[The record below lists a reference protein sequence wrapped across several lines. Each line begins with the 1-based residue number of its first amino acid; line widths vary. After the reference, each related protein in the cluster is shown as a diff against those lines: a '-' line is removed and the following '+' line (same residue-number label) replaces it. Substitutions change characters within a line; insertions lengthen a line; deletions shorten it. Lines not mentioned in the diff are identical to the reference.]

1 MSRPSVHTERVAKTP
16 RPRRLSW
23 LNLGTLPV
31 VAAVLVALNGLYVLI
46 VAFGNITDFG
56 TNQAFVH
63 HVLSMDT
70 TNFGKPQGTDLD
82 PHVMWRAITSPVI
95 QNIAYVALIAWE
107 VATAIVL
114 IIAVV
119 LWIRERGRGY
129 VKARRLSSIGL
140 GMLLL
145 LFFGGFIVA
154 GGEWFQMWT
163 STAWNGEDPAFRN
176 SVLALLALVV
186 IHLPSKSWSDD

>member
-1 MSRPSVHTERVAKTP
+1 MTRPSTQSELVAKTA
-16 RPRRLSW
+16 RRRSSW

-31 VAAVLVALNGLYVLI
+31 AAAVLVALNGLYVLI

-95 QNIAYVALIAWE
+95 QNVAYVALIAWE

-114 IIAVV
+114 LVAVV

>member
-1 MSRPSVHTERVAKTP
+1 MSRPSFRSERVVKTP
-16 RPRRLSW
+16 RRRRSSW

-31 VAAVLVALNGLYVLI
+31 AAAVLVALNGLYVLI

-70 TNFGKPQGTDLD
+70 TNFGKPQGTGLD
-82 PHVMWRAITSPVI
+82 PHVMWRAITSPVV

-114 IIAVV
+114 LVAVV

-129 VKARRLSSIGL
+129 VTARRLSSIGL
-140 GMLLL
+140 AMLLL

-163 STAWNGEDPAFRN
+163 STAWNGEDPAFHN

>member
-1 MSRPSVHTERVAKTP
+1 MSRLSSQSERVAKTP
-16 RPRRLSW
+16 GLRRSSW

-31 VAAVLVALNGLYVLI
+31 AAAVLVALNGLYLLI

-82 PHVMWRAITSPVI
+82 PNVMWRAITSPVI
-95 QNIAYVALIAWE
+95 QNIAYIALIAWE
-107 VATAIVL
+107 VVTAAVL
-114 IIAVV
+114 IVAVV

-145 LFFGGFIVA
+145 LFFGGFIVV

>member
-1 MSRPSVHTERVAKTP
+1 MTKSGPRGSSV
-16 RPRRLSW
+16 

-31 VAAVLVALNGLYVLI
+31 AAAVLVALNGLYVLI
-46 VAFGNITDFG
+46 VAFGNIADFG

-70 TNFGKPQGTDLD
+70 TNFGKPQGTGLD
-82 PHVMWRAITSPVI
+82 PDVMWRAITSPVI
-95 QNIAYVALIAWE
+95 QNIAYIALIAWE
-107 VATAIVL
+107 VATAVVL
-114 IIAVV
+114 IVSVV

-129 VKARRLSSIGL
+129 RAARRLSSIGL
-140 GMLLL
+140 LMLLL
-145 LFFGGFIVA
+145 LFFGGFIVV

-186 IHLPSKSWSDD
+186 IHLPSKSWSSD

>member
-1 MSRPSVHTERVAKTP
+1 
-16 RPRRLSW
+16 
-23 LNLGTLPV
+23 
-31 VAAVLVALNGLYVLI
+31 
-46 VAFGNITDFG
+46 
-56 TNQAFVH
+56 
-63 HVLSMDT
+63 
-70 TNFGKPQGTDLD
+70 
-82 PHVMWRAITSPVI
+82 MWRAITSPVI

-114 IIAVV
+114 LVAVV

>member
-1 MSRPSVHTERVAKTP
+1 MTTTSGPSRPSW
-16 RPRRLSW
+16 LS
-23 LNLGTLPV
+23 LGTLPV
-31 VAAVLVALNGLYVLI
+31 AAAVLVALNGLYVLI

-82 PHVMWRAITSPVI
+82 PNVMWRAITSPVI
-95 QNIAYVALIAWE
+95 QNVAYVVLIAWE
-107 VATAIVL
+107 VATAAMLIV
-114 IIAVV
+114 AVV
-119 LWIRERGRGY
+119 FWIRERGRGY
-129 VKARRLSSIGL
+129 RTARRLSVIGL
-140 GMLLL
+140 LMLLL
-145 LFFGGFIVA
+145 LFFGGFIVV

-186 IHLPSKSWSDD
+186 IHLPSKSWNSD